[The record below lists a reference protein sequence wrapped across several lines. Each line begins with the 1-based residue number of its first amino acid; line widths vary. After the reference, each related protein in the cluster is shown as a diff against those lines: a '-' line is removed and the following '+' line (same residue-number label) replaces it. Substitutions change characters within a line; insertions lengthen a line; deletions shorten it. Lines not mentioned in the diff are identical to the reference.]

1 MEDYME
7 DLKDVVEEP
16 NQINP
21 SEEINSEEEIKKT
34 KEATAMVE
42 YKEVDE
48 PCVALTIIGENRLTD
63 AEVFVRRGFRFS
75 LKAFFSTIVLT
86 IMNMFIEAF
95 FQSNYKHIHIFLFYI
110 FHVIYHVLI
119 LDIILF
125 LHLSFLCFE
134 IYDKLLLLLFP
145 FHQLDLHLQI

>member
-1 MEDYME
+1 MKIENNSKIATNTTNSTSGNRAQNSAKFSDE
-7 DLKDVVEEP
+7 LANLATKETEE
-16 NQINP
+16 
-21 SEEINSEEEIKKT
+21 T

-86 IMNMFIEAF
+86 IMNMFI
-95 FQSNYKHIHIFLFYI
+95 
-110 FHVIYHVLI
+110 
-119 LDIILF
+119 
-125 LHLSFLCFE
+125 
-134 IYDKLLLLLFP
+134 
-145 FHQLDLHLQI
+145 

>member
-1 MEDYME
+1 ME
-7 DLKDVVEEP
+7 DLKDVVEEA

-21 SEEINSEEEIKKT
+21 SEEINSEEEIKETEET

-86 IMNMFIEAF
+86 IMNMFI
-95 FQSNYKHIHIFLFYI
+95 
-110 FHVIYHVLI
+110 
-119 LDIILF
+119 
-125 LHLSFLCFE
+125 
-134 IYDKLLLLLFP
+134 
-145 FHQLDLHLQI
+145 